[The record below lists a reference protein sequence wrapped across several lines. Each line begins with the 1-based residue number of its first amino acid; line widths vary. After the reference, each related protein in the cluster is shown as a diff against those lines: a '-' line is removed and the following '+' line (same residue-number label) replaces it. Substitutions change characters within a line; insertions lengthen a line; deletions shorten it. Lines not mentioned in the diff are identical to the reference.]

1 MANETPQF
9 FLNRNGSRLFSI
21 FHAAGSPAASDRAVV
36 FCAPLF
42 EEKLWSHR
50 VFVNCARYFATRGI
64 SSLRFDYFGD
74 GESEGRFE
82 NATVQSRMADV
93 EDAVAF
99 CREQSGATKVY
110 VLGLSYGATIGTCA
124 ALRDSNV
131 TAAIAW
137 SPVMDGQRYASEVL
151 RAHLSA
157 QMVVHRKIIHDREA
171 LVQQILSGR
180 PVDVEGYEIDKA
192 LYEGMTSIDLAAALK
207 KADKPVLIAQIA
219 PTERVESQYSMLAAL
234 GNSNV
239 EFRAFR
245 ETRFWTQQ
253 KNVFPPCEQL
263 FAQTAQWLSK

>member
-9 FLNRNGSRLFSI
+9 FLNRNGRRLFSI
-21 FHAAGSPAASDRAVV
+21 FHAADSSVASDRAVV

-74 GESEGRFE
+74 GESEGRLE
-82 NATVQSRMADV
+82 NATVQSRITDV

-99 CREQSGATKVY
+99 CREQSKAAKVY
-110 VLGLSYGATIGTCA
+110 VLGLCYGATIGTCA

-131 TAAIAW
+131 TAAVAW
-137 SPVMDGQRYASEVL
+137 APVMDGERYVREVL
-151 RAHLSA
+151 RAHLSG

-171 LVQQILSGR
+171 LVQQILAGQ
-180 PVDVEGYEIDKA
+180 PVDVEGYEIDKV
-192 LYEGMTSIDLAAALK
+192 LYEGITSMDFPAALK
-207 KADKPVLIAQIA
+207 TADKPVLVAQIA
-219 PTERVESQYSMLAAL
+219 PTEPVESQYSALATL

-239 EFRAFR
+239 EFQAFR
-245 ETRFWTQQ
+245 EPRFWTQQ
-253 KNVFPPCEQL
+253 KSAFPPCEHL
-263 FAQTAQWLSK
+263 FAQTAQWLSR